1 MNKKEAIKCLD
12 LIHGLKYRQDIIQAF
27 AKTIGLDPNWSYQ
40 QLRAHL
46 DGVDLTPYADENVLQ
61 LEQRHLAGK
70 HASLLNGDHQQMRQQ
85 RFALEAGLDVTL
97 LSGTWRQMDEQR
109 LALEDGLDAT
119 LLHGTWKQMKEQ
131 RLALQAGLDATLL
144 HGSYL
149 QMNEQRIKMLEV
161 RGE

>member
-85 RFALEAGLDVTL
+85 RLALQAGLDVTL
-97 LSGTWRQMDEQR
+97 LSGCWQQMREQR
-109 LALEDGLDAT
+109 WALMDGVDVSQLQEDWQLMA
-119 LLHGTWKQMKEQ
+119 ER
-131 RLALQAGLDATLL
+131 RLARHKG
-144 HGSYL
+144 
-149 QMNEQRIKMLEV
+149 
-161 RGE
+161 